1 VQTTG
6 AGKAVQMD
14 RWVGV
19 PRVDEPRRRAWP
31 TGIPKARPAP
41 DEEPEQGGPAAPA
54 SIDRLAPDEEPEQG
68 GPAAPASIDR
78 LALMARYIGD
88 GVVVYG
94 PGGRIDWV
102 NDGFVRMT
110 GYSAAEAVG
119 ALRTDLV
126 HGPFRR
132 SPEFTRL
139 ADDLAALR
147 QVELEFVTRTKQGTP
162 YWVAMSAWETVE
174 DGRVVGL
181 VGVER
186 DITLR
191 RHAEERARL
200 TLRRAESLG
209 VALRHE
215 KHLLSTVLAT
225 IPHLVW
231 WKNSDLRFVGA
242 NHAYLAFQQL
252 GSVAEL
258 VGRREDQLDRRSA
271 LGPALG
277 ELEAV
282 VLASGEPVNGRTLTV
297 TSGDRQLTFLVS
309 LLPYRE
315 DTRIAGVIGIGADI
329 SQVTELERQLAQ
341 ANRLESIGQL
351 AAGIAHEINTPV
363 QYVSDNT
370 RFVADTFGDVLAG
383 LAELAELADGQET
396 DATRVRAVLDRL
408 DLSFVAEEVPS
419 ALTQSMEGLEH
430 VGGIVRAMK
439 DFSHP
444 GHGRGEV
451 DLNRVIETTM
461 HVTRNEWKYQA
472 VLDLDLDPGLGV
484 VNCFEGE
491 IKQVLLNLVV
501 NAAQAIAERR
511 RRTGD
516 DAIGRITIRTG
527 RDGDEV
533 HVAVQDDGIGM
544 DESVRERVFDPFFTT
559 KPVGQGTGQGLS
571 LAHDIVVRRHGGR
584 IEVAST
590 SGCGSIF
597 TVCLPAVVPAHLFTG
612 GQDGDPDG
620 RTEQPDAATAG

>member
-1 VQTTG
+1 
-6 AGKAVQMD
+6 MD
-14 RWVGV
+14 RWAGV
-19 PRVDEPRRRAWP
+19 PHVD
-31 TGIPKARPAP
+31 
-41 DEEPEQGGPAAPA
+41 
-54 SIDRLAPDEEPEQG
+54 
-68 GPAAPASIDR
+68 DR

-88 GVVVYG
+88 GIVVYG
-94 PGGRIDWV
+94 PDGRIEWV

-119 ALRTDLV
+119 ALRTDLI

-132 SPEFTRL
+132 SPEFARL
-139 ADDLAALR
+139 SDDLAALR
-147 QVELEFVTRTKQGTP
+147 RVELEFVTRTKQGTP

-174 DGRVVGL
+174 NGRVVGV

-186 DITLR
+186 DITR
-191 RHAEERARL
+191 RRQAEERARL

-258 VGRREDQLDRRSA
+258 IGRREDQLARRSP

-277 ELEAV
+277 ELESV
-282 VLASGEPVNGRTLTV
+282 VLASGEPVNDRTLTV
-297 TSGDRQLTFLVS
+297 TSGDRQRTFLVS

-315 DTRIAGVIGIGADI
+315 DTRITGVIGIGADV

-341 ANRLESIGQL
+341 ASRLESIGQL

-370 RFVADTFGDVLAG
+370 RFVADTFADVLTG
-383 LAELAELADGQET
+383 LAELADLANGHEP
-396 DATRVRAVLDRL
+396 DAAQVRARLRDALERL
-408 DLSFVAEEVPS
+408 DLAFVKEEVPS
-419 ALTQSMEGLEH
+419 ALTQSMEGLER
-430 VGGIVRAMK
+430 VGDIVRAMK

-444 GHGRGEV
+444 GHRRGDV
-451 DLNRVIETTM
+451 DLNRVVETTAQ
-461 HVTRNEWKYQA
+461 VTRNEWKYQA
-472 VLDLDLDPGLGV
+472 VLDLELDPDLGT

-491 IKQVLLNLVV
+491 VKQVLLNLVV

-511 RRTGD
+511 RRGGD
-516 DAIGRITIRTG
+516 DAVGRITIRTG
-527 RDGDEV
+527 RVDDEV
-533 HVAVQDDGIGM
+533 HVSVQDDGIGM

-584 IEVAST
+584 LEVAST
-590 SGCGSIF
+590 PGRGSTF
-597 TVCLPAVVPAHLFTG
+597 TVCLPTVVPAHLLSG
-612 GQDGDPDG
+612 EEDGDPG
-620 RTEQPDAATAG
+620 HETEQPDIATAG